1 MDSELGSCGRRTVV
15 DGTSHL
21 VVTNLGQVDGL
32 DVGILPRDLAVVV
45 VSVRELH
52 RNRGGQVDGLGVL
65 VDGLLNRLRITHGLR
80 CGIGTSRDVCN
91 RTVQRT
97 GDGALDIEY
106 GIGGQL
112 SVGHLTPRDGEVTAR
127 TVGVYGAHGGGQLQ
141 IIGLGTGLHQS
152 VDFVHAHRL
161 DGVRLE
167 LGSTHDGAL
176 REDHAQLVGF
186 DGVGELHF
194 VAFVPVDRVGLA
206 VSQFHILPVTV
217 SVSVLKLPR

>member
-1 MDSELGSCGRRTVV
+1 M
-15 DGTSHL
+15 
-21 VVTNLGQVDGL
+21 
-32 DVGILPRDLAVVV
+32 
-45 VSVRELH
+45 
-52 RNRGGQVDGLGVL
+52 
-65 VDGLLNRLRITHGLR
+65 
-80 CGIGTSRDVCN
+80 CN

-97 GDGALDIEY
+97 GDG
-106 GIGGQL
+106 
-112 SVGHLTPRDGEVTAR
+112 
-127 TVGVYGAHGGGQLQ
+127 
-141 IIGLGTGLHQS
+141 
-152 VDFVHAHRL
+152 DFVHAHRL